1 VTDSRNILLVD
12 DDASVRRLLGHWLTH
27 EGYVVE
33 GCGSVAEAREA
44 VRASL
49 PDVIFLDVQLPDGSG
64 MNLLP
69 ELHSAHPQ
77 VPIVMLTGDSEVERV
92 VTAMQEGAYDFLPKP
107 VSRTRVVTTARNALD
122 KATTSLEVT
131 SLQREVKTGG
141 HPSILGQSP
150 VMRVLFRQMDRV
162 AMRDITVLITGE
174 SGTGK
179 ELVARGLHDGSTR
192 STGPFVAVNCASI
205 AATLQES
212 ELFGHEKGSFTGAD
226 DRRHGRFEQANSGTL
241 FLDEV
246 AELSPSLQA
255 ALLRVLQERTL
266 YRVGGSR
273 QVSVDVRVVAA
284 THRDLRAMVSEG
296 TFREDLYYR
305 LAVVELQV
313 PALRER
319 GADIALL
326 ADAFVLTSAAK
337 HGCEIAGLSSAARA
351 VLTSYDWP
359 GNVRELQ
366 NAMERGVILAAESV
380 LDVGDLPPVLAA
392 AAEEMPAPTAAESAE
407 ASTLHDLEKQA
418 ILDAIER
425 CNGNLSEVTRL
436 LGVPRST
443 LYRRLRAYG
452 LK

>member
-69 ELHSAHPQ
+69 ELHNAHPQ

-284 THRDLRAMVSEG
+284 T
-296 TFREDLYYR
+296 
-305 LAVVELQV
+305 
-313 PALRER
+313 
-319 GADIALL
+319 
-326 ADAFVLTSAAK
+326 
-337 HGCEIAGLSSAARA
+337 
-351 VLTSYDWP
+351 
-359 GNVRELQ
+359 
-366 NAMERGVILAAESV
+366 
-380 LDVGDLPPVLAA
+380 
-392 AAEEMPAPTAAESAE
+392 
-407 ASTLHDLEKQA
+407 
-418 ILDAIER
+418 R
-425 CNGNLSEVTRL
+425 C
-436 LGVPRST
+436 
-443 LYRRLRAYG
+443 
-452 LK
+452 

>member
-1 VTDSRNILLVD
+1 MTESRNVLLVD
-12 DDASVRRLLGHWLTH
+12 DDASLCRLLGHWLTQ

-33 GCGSVAEAREA
+33 RCGSIAEAREA

-64 MNLLP
+64 MDLLP
-69 ELHSAHPQ
+69 ELHSAHPR

-92 VTAMQEGAYDFLPKP
+92 VAAMQGGAYDFLPKP
-107 VSRTRVVTTARNALD
+107 VTRTRVVTTARNAMD
-122 KATTSLEVT
+122 KAKTTLEVT
-131 SLQREVKTGG
+131 SLQREVDTGG
-141 HPSILGQSP
+141 HPNILGQSP
-150 VMRVLFRQMDRV
+150 VMRTLFRQMDRV
-162 AMRDITVLITGE
+162 AMRDITVLVTGE

-179 ELVARGLHDGSTR
+179 ELVARALHDGSTR
-192 STGPFVAVNCASI
+192 SAGPFVAVNCASI

-212 ELFGHEKGSFTGAD
+212 ELFGHEKGAFTGAA
-226 DRRHGRFEQANSGTL
+226 DRRQGRFEQANGGTL

-246 AELSPSLQA
+246 GELSPSLQA

-266 YRVGGSR
+266 YRVGGNR
-273 QVSVDVRVVAA
+273 QISVDVRVVAA

-296 TFREDLYYR
+296 AFREDLYYR
-305 LAVVELQV
+305 LAVVELAV
-313 PALRER
+313 PALRKR
-319 GADIALL
+319 GDDIALL
-326 ADAFVLTSAAK
+326 ADAFVLTSAAR
-337 HGCEIAGLSSAARA
+337 HHCEVSGLSSAAVA
-351 VLTSYDWP
+351 ILSGYEWP

-366 NAMERGVILAAESV
+366 NAMERGVILAAGSV
-380 LDVGDLPPVLAA
+380 LDVQDLPPALIAVV
-392 AAEEMPAPTAAESAE
+392 EELPAPTLADSVES
-407 ASTLHDLEKQA
+407 STLQDLEKQA